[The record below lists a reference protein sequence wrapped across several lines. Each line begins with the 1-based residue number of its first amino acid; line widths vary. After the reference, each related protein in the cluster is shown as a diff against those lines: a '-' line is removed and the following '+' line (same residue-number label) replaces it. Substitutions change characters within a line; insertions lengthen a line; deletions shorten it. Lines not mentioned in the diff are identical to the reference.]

1 MEPVLLGLA
10 PLVRELVGL
19 LLTEE
24 LKLCVLLGVLAPVP
38 VPELLGVAVCVGEG
52 VKGGVVLPERDLVL
66 LEEALAPG
74 DRGAVGEA
82 ERELLRLE
90 LLDGVACGV
99 PLPV

>member
-1 MEPVLLGLA
+1 ME
-10 PLVRELVGL
+10 
-19 LLTEE
+19 
-24 LKLCVLLGVLAPVP
+24 
-38 VPELLGVAVCVGEG
+38 
-52 VKGGVVLPERDLVL
+52 GGVVLPERDWVL
-66 LEEALAPG
+66 EEEALAPG